1 VAILDQVE
9 ESGRVE
15 VRTSWVLGDHLGST
29 EVVTDGSGAVLERLS
44 FDAFGLK
51 RNAETWADLPVGS
64 VQPRSGYTRQGYTG
78 HEQLE
83 SVGLIHMGGR
93 VYDPMLGRF
102 TSADPVVQAPENLQ
116 SHNRYSYCVNN
127 PLSLTDPSGYS
138 WLSKG
143 FKKIGNF
150 FSKAAKKI
158 GRWFKQNWRQVVV
171 VVVAIVV
178 ACVTYG
184 YGLSLVGG
192 ANATFAA
199 KAAVVTAS
207 GAASGATRG
216 GLSAALYGGSASDI
230 FKASLRGAVVG
241 GATAAL
247 TFGVAHGGVNGDS
260 IFGTS
265 IWADG
270 ATIAAEAAIG
280 GAGSVAEGGDFLSG
294 AIGSLGGALGELSGG
309 NFMVRT
315 AIAAAAGGTAAEIG
329 GGSFENGAISAAYTY
344 MFNHAAEQGADIEI
358 IKSAKT
364 ETGYG
369 LIDGIQ
375 DGLSVLGLVPFAG
388 DVVDGINALIYL
400 ARGQHAEAAMSAAA
414 MVPFGGIVST
424 GLRLSKR
431 VGKLFKAKFS
441 RTPKSLMDQ
450 MVLDAAKQGKGVKI
464 IDSLGDPKF
473 KGMEKWSYTKKSAA
487 GLRSEVHYVRNPKTG
502 ELMDFKFKHHAE
514 TYK

>member
-1 VAILDQVE
+1 MPA
-9 ESGRVE
+9 G
-15 VRTSWVLGDHLGST
+15 
-29 EVVTDGSGAVLERLS
+29 
-44 FDAFGLK
+44 
-51 RNAETWADLPVGS
+51 N
-64 VQPRSGYTRQGYTG
+64 VQPRSEYTRQGYTG

-93 VYDPMLGRF
+93 VYDPVLGRF

-138 WLSKG
+138 WLSKA
-143 FKKIGNF
+143 FKKIGSF
-150 FSKAAKKI
+150 FSKTAKKI
-158 GRWFKQNWRQVVV
+158 GRWVKQNWRQIVV

-184 YGLSLVGG
+184 YGLTLVGG

-199 KAAVVTAS
+199 KAAVVTAA

-230 FKASLRGAVVG
+230 LKASLKGAVVG
-241 GATAAL
+241 GVTAAL
-247 TFGVAHGGVNGDS
+247 TFGVAHGGVEGVS
-260 IFGTS
+260 IFGS
-265 IWADG
+265 DPVGIG
-270 ATIAAEAAIG
+270 ATVAAEAAIG
-280 GAGSVAEGGDFLSG
+280 GAASVAEGGDFLSG
-294 AIGSLGGALGELSGG
+294 AIGSLGGGLGELSGG
-309 NFMVRT
+309 GFLVRT
-315 AIAAAAGGTAAEIG
+315 AISAAAGGTAAEVG
-329 GGSFENGAISAAYTY
+329 GGSFENGAISGAYTY
-344 MFNHAAEQGADIEI
+344 MFNHAADKGADIWI
-358 IKSAKT
+358 TRSAKT

-431 VGKLFKAKFS
+431 LGKLFKGGRAG
-441 RTPKSLMDQ
+441 
-450 MVLDAAKQGKGVKI
+450 KQARLRA
-464 IDSLGDPKF
+464 LGADPKVSSSARGWIQQEINSIERGQRSSIRVPPGKNLAHRRGF
-473 KGMEKWSYTKKSAA
+473 EAKKGCSYEHSDLQDIDLHK
-487 GLRSEVHYVRNPKTG
+487 LQH
-502 ELMDFKFKHHAE
+502 KHE
-514 TYK
+514 GY

>member
-1 VAILDQVE
+1 M
-9 ESGRVE
+9 S
-15 VRTSWVLGDHLGST
+15 
-29 EVVTDGSGAVLERLS
+29 DGGCSISAP
-44 FDAFGLK
+44 D
-51 RNAETWADLPVGS
+51 
-64 VQPRSGYTRQGYTG
+64 PR
-78 HEQLE
+78 
-83 SVGLIHMGGR
+83 
-93 VYDPMLGRF
+93 P
-102 TSADPVVQAPENLQ
+102 P
-116 SHNRYSYCVNN
+116 
-127 PLSLTDPSGYS
+127 
-138 WLSKG
+138 
-143 FKKIGNF
+143 
-150 FSKAAKKI
+150 
-158 GRWFKQNWRQVVV
+158 
-171 VVVAIVV
+171 
-178 ACVTYG
+178 CVTYG

-216 GLSAALYGGSASDI
+216 GISAARLGRSGGP
-230 FKASLRGAVVG
+230 
-241 GATAAL
+241 
-247 TFGVAHGGVNGDS
+247 
-260 IFGTS
+260 
-265 IWADG
+265 
-270 ATIAAEAAIG
+270 
-280 GAGSVAEGGDFLSG
+280 
-294 AIGSLGGALGELSGG
+294 LGELSGG

>member
-1 VAILDQVE
+1 M
-9 ESGRVE
+9 
-15 VRTSWVLGDHLGST
+15 
-29 EVVTDGSGAVLERLS
+29 
-44 FDAFGLK
+44 
-51 RNAETWADLPVGS
+51 GS

-102 TSADPVVQAPENLQ
+102 TSADPFVQAPESLQ
-116 SHNRYSYCVNN
+116 SHNRYSYCLNN
-127 PLSLTDPSGYS
+127 PLSLTDPSGYFS
-138 WLSKG
+138 LGKI

-270 ATIAAEAAIG
+270 ATIASEAAIG

-294 AIGSLGGALGELSGG
+294 AIGSLGGSLGELSEGG
-309 NFMVRT
+309 FMVRT

-344 MFNHAAEQGADIEI
+344 MFNHAAVDVLDLDRDPTESELRRDTRMFPDAADEVGP
-358 IKSAKT
+358 A
-364 ETGYG
+364 
-369 LIDGIQ
+369 
-375 DGLSVLGLVPFAG
+375 FAG
-388 DVVDGINALIYL
+388 AASQTAGMALDFFPQERLLAAVGRFFRGFGRFFGLGGRTGVGFVDEAVKLTQQQASNLARFNKKLPAGNTGTVVDKLGDGVLFTSKVPG
-400 ARGQHAEAAMSAAA
+400 RVPGSSA
-414 MVPFGGIVST
+414 VYQ
-424 GLRLSKR
+424 
-431 VGKLFKAKFS
+431 
-441 RTPKSLMDQ
+441 KS
-450 MVLDAAKQGKGVKI
+450 VDAAGNTISYLKTTF
-464 IDSLGDPKF
+464 DPKGNIIHI
-473 KGMEKWSYTKKSAA
+473 KDKLNA
-487 GLRSEVHYVRNPKTG
+487 RVIPHQ
-502 ELMDFKFKHHAE
+502 
-514 TYK
+514 

>member
-1 VAILDQVE
+1 ML
-9 ESGRVE
+9 
-15 VRTSWVLGDHLGST
+15 HLSP
-29 EVVTDGSGAVLERLS
+29 D
-44 FDAFGLK
+44 
-51 RNAETWADLPVGS
+51 
-64 VQPRSGYTRQGYTG
+64 PR
-78 HEQLE
+78 
-83 SVGLIHMGGR
+83 
-93 VYDPMLGRF
+93 P
-102 TSADPVVQAPENLQ
+102 
-116 SHNRYSYCVNN
+116 
-127 PLSLTDPSGYS
+127 PS
-138 WLSKG
+138 
-143 FKKIGNF
+143 
-150 FSKAAKKI
+150 
-158 GRWFKQNWRQVVV
+158 
-171 VVVAIVV
+171 
-178 ACVTYG
+178 VTYG
-184 YGLSLVGG
+184 YGLLLLGG
-192 ANATFAA
+192 ENATFAA
-199 KAAVVTAS
+199 MAAVVTAS

-216 GLSAALYGGSASDI
+216 GLSAERLGRS
-230 FKASLRGAVVG
+230 
-241 GATAAL
+241 
-247 TFGVAHGGVNGDS
+247 VAHLGNCPGGG
-260 IFGTS
+260 
-265 IWADG
+265 
-270 ATIAAEAAIG
+270 
-280 GAGSVAEGGDFLSG
+280 
-294 AIGSLGGALGELSGG
+294 
-309 NFMVRT
+309 FMVRT

-364 ETGYG
+364 EAGYG

-487 GLRSEVHYVRNPKTG
+487 GLRSEVHYVRDPKTG
-502 ELMDFKFKHHAE
+502 QLMDFKFTHHAE
-514 TYK
+514 AYK

>member
-1 VAILDQVE
+1 M
-9 ESGRVE
+9 S
-15 VRTSWVLGDHLGST
+15 
-29 EVVTDGSGAVLERLS
+29 DGGCSISAP
-44 FDAFGLK
+44 D
-51 RNAETWADLPVGS
+51 
-64 VQPRSGYTRQGYTG
+64 PR
-78 HEQLE
+78 
-83 SVGLIHMGGR
+83 
-93 VYDPMLGRF
+93 P
-102 TSADPVVQAPENLQ
+102 P
-116 SHNRYSYCVNN
+116 
-127 PLSLTDPSGYS
+127 
-138 WLSKG
+138 
-143 FKKIGNF
+143 
-150 FSKAAKKI
+150 
-158 GRWFKQNWRQVVV
+158 
-171 VVVAIVV
+171 
-178 ACVTYG
+178 CVTYG

-216 GLSAALYGGSASDI
+216 GISAARLGRSGGP
-230 FKASLRGAVVG
+230 
-241 GATAAL
+241 
-247 TFGVAHGGVNGDS
+247 
-260 IFGTS
+260 
-265 IWADG
+265 
-270 ATIAAEAAIG
+270 
-280 GAGSVAEGGDFLSG
+280 
-294 AIGSLGGALGELSGG
+294 LGELSGG

-344 MFNHAAEQGADIEI
+344 MFNHAAEKGAEI
-358 IKSAKT
+358 WITRMAKT
-364 ETGYG
+364 EAGYG